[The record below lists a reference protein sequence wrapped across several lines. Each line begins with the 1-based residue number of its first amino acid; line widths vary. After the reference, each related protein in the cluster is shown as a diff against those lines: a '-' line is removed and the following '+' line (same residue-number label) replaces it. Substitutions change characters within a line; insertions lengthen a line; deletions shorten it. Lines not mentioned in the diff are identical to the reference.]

1 MLSTRRSRILTPLG
15 ATWYTQRVFAIS
27 RSVRVP
33 TFADVFSPGVSRRVP
48 PPGGSGDRGPR
59 PACWGIALLVV
70 LAMAAPVRAE
80 SVTLEDAYR
89 AALAVDERVQRAEE
103 GVFQARDEVRRARSF
118 ALPSLKLE
126 ASYTRSPLEE
136 VDLGGGASSILQA
149 RSSTRGQVTLEQ
161 SVYSGG
167 RLRAG
172 LRVAARGIDVSRTE
186 SALAKEDLLF
196 DVARTFYDVLKAK
209 ARVTVLERDV
219 ERLTEHRR
227 QADARVR
234 VGEATRP
241 VLLRAEAELAGAQ
254 ANLIRARSDLEIGK
268 DRLDL
273 LTGLGADLDPVE
285 PEAPVVPAIADEA
298 PEVAIEQRRD
308 VARSAFQ
315 EAVADEQIALARARF
330 FPSVTLEGNY
340 TRQDQSPQAS
350 FTIDSTWSA
359 AARLD
364 FPLFEGLLR
373 VAEWR
378 QAQSRARQAHL
389 DRERLRKEARL
400 DIRQAQVNLRVLTAE
415 RETLEKQVAF
425 ARENY
430 ELVSKQFAF
439 GLATN
444 IDALDAAQTLGDAE
458 QRLVAATYDRH
469 LAILALQKSAGV
481 FEIHR

>member
-1 MLSTRRSRILTPLG
+1 MLSTRRCRILTPLG
-15 ATWYTQRVFAIS
+15 ATCYTQRVFAIP
-27 RSVRVP
+27 RSVSVP
-33 TFADVFSPGVSRRVP
+33 TFADVFSPRGSRRVP

-59 PACWGIALLVV
+59 PDRWGVALLIV
-70 LAMAAPVRAE
+70 LATAGPVRAE
-80 SVTLEDAYR
+80 PVTLEDAYR
-89 AALAVDERVQRAEE
+89 SALAVNERVQRAEE

-118 ALPSLKLE
+118 VLPSVKLE

-136 VDLGGGASSILQA
+136 VDRGGGVSILQA
-149 RSSTRGQVTLEQ
+149 RSSTRGQVILEQ

-172 LRVAARGIDVSRTE
+172 LRAAARGVDVSRTE
-186 SALAKEDLLF
+186 SGLAKEDLLF
-196 DVARTFYDVLKAK
+196 DVARAFYDVLKAK
-209 ARVTVLERDV
+209 AGVTVLERDV

-254 ANLIRARSDLEIGK
+254 ANLIRARSDIEIAK
-268 DRLDL
+268 DRLDV
-273 LTGLGADLDPVE
+273 LTDLGADLDPVE
-285 PEAPVVPAIADEA
+285 PEAPVVPEIADEA
-298 PEVAIEQRRD
+298 PDVAIEQRRD

-315 EAVADEQIALARARF
+315 EAVADEQIALARSRF
-330 FPSVTLEGNY
+330 FPSVTLEGRY
-340 TRQDQSPQAS
+340 TSQDQSPQTS
-350 FTIDSTWSA
+350 FAIDSTWSA
-359 AARLD
+359 GARLD
-364 FPLFEGLLR
+364 FTLFEGLLR

-378 QAQSRARQAHL
+378 QAQSRARQARL
-389 DRERLRKEARL
+389 ERERLRKEARL
-400 DIRQAQVNLRVLTAE
+400 EIRQAQVNLRVLTAE

>member
-1 MLSTRRSRILTPLG
+1 ML
-15 ATWYTQRVFAIS
+15 A
-27 RSVRVP
+27 
-33 TFADVFSPGVSRRVP
+33 
-48 PPGGSGDRGPR
+48 
-59 PACWGIALLVV
+59 V
-70 LAMAAPVRAE
+70 LATAAPVRAAPI
-80 SVTLEDAYR
+80 TLEDAYR
-89 AALAVDERVQRAEE
+89 AALAVNERVQRAEE
-103 GVFQARDEVRRARSF
+103 GVFQARDELRRARSF

-126 ASYTRSPLEE
+126 ASYTRSRLEE
-136 VDLGGGASSILQA
+136 VNRGGVVSILQA
-149 RSSTRGQVTLEQ
+149 RSSTREELTLEQ
-161 SVYSGG
+161 SLYSGG

-196 DVARTFYDVLKAK
+196 DVAKAFYDVLKAK
-209 ARVTVLERDV
+209 AGVTVLERDV
-219 ERLTEHRR
+219 ERLSEHRR

-254 ANLIRARSDLEIGK
+254 ANLIRARSDIDVAK

-273 LTGLGADLDPVE
+273 LAGLGADLDPVE
-285 PEAPVVPAIADEA
+285 PEMPVVPEIADAA
-298 PEVAIEQRRD
+298 PDVAIEQRRD

-315 EAVADEQIALARARF
+315 AAAADEQIALARSRF
-330 FPSVTLEGNY
+330 FPSVTLEGTY
-340 TRQDQSPQAS
+340 TRQDQSPQTS
-350 FTIDSTWSA
+350 FAIDSTWST

-378 QAQSRARQAHL
+378 QAQSRARQARL

-400 DIRQAQVNLRVLTAE
+400 EIRQALVNLRVLTAE

-430 ELVSKQFAF
+430 ELVSKQFSF

-444 IDALDAAQTLGDAE
+444 IDALDAAQTLVDAE
-458 QRLVAATYDRH
+458 RRLVTATYDRH